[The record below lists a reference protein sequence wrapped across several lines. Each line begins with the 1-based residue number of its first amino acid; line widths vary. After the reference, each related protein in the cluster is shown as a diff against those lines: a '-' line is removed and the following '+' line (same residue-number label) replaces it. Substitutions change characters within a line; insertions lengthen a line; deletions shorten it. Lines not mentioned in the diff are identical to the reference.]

1 MRYTNKYYN
10 CGKKIVDYLLG
21 SLTEGGTIYDEFDK
35 KNTLDDNYAH
45 TFLALSNFIIYEE
58 DLDAKRLKD
67 IEKILDYY
75 LKIPSH
81 NKFLTKMIE
90 VLNHSKVIH
99 ISLKGHEEFNN
110 LALLLLYSKLKAN
123 NIKLDEKIMRKL
135 EKYLKN
141 MKFSS
146 KFGSN
151 IPNNWFAIKALC
163 HAIEY
168 KLFNNEK
175 VRIKAN
181 ELMHNYILKWQLND
195 GFFYDCPDD
204 VNTKNYAVVLGY
216 HAKVCCM
223 LLIYYQYT
231 KDEAVLRAVEK
242 GLDALANFIAP
253 DGEALYFGRS
263 NNSLFGYATA
273 IYAYEK
279 ASEILEKK
287 KKLYKSCASRLFSHI
302 LKRQNEKGYI
312 TIEPNDNKFGWEK
325 YLHHTVYNSYGAA
338 FLLLLKDVKESLCS
352 EAIEDNVSYA
362 KDAGLVSI
370 SYPNMFMT
378 LSTKGQFVLNRSVW
392 FSDLRYSGMNIFAW
406 KYRGKD
412 LMIMPPYFGD
422 RFKDTDARYGG
433 FIPYIVKGEEIYS
446 PKRYNNIDVV
456 VKDYISIF
464 GTGNFSYYHIP
475 SIFKRMPYV
484 FYRIYNSFFYKT
496 FKERF
501 VKSSLKELRN
511 KYVNRLFLVLPKE
524 NVVLIGDYLSSQ
536 DEVDFS
542 YLSLRLKTNMIKVD
556 QEIMDGICLK
566 NLYPGF
572 GVWDVD
578 IRKIETSKGIGYVID
593 KKTKVKDGF
602 VSFNLIYPRGVD
614 VKATVEQEGD
624 KYIARINNSLFK
636 IDMKERV
643 LEKI

>member
-1 MRYTNKYYN
+1 MIYTNKYYN

-21 SLTEGGTIYDEFDK
+21 NLIEGGTIYDEFDK
-35 KNTLDDNYAH
+35 KNTPDGDYAH
-45 TFLALSNFIIYEE
+45 TFLALSNLIIYNVEQ
-58 DLDAKRLKD
+58 DTNRLRD
-67 IEKILDYY
+67 IEKILNYY
-75 LKIPSH
+75 FNIPSH
-81 NKFLTKMIE
+81 NKALTKIID
-90 VLNHSKVIH
+90 VLNYTKVFN

-110 LALLLLYSKLKAN
+110 LALLLLYSKLKEN
-123 NIKLDEKIMRKL
+123 NIRLDDRVMREL

-146 KFGSN
+146 KFGSD
-151 IPNNWFAIKALC
+151 IPNNWFVIKALC
-163 HAIEY
+163 LALEY
-168 KLFNNEK
+168 NLFNKEK
-175 VRIKAN
+175 SKIKAN
-181 ELMHNYILKWQLND
+181 DLIHNYILRWQLDD
-195 GFFYDCPDD
+195 GFFYDCPDKI
-204 VNTKNYAVVLGY
+204 NAKNYAVALAY

-223 LLIYYQYT
+223 LIMYYQCT
-231 KDEAVLRAVEK
+231 KDEVVLKAAER
-242 GLDALANFIAP
+242 GLDALGDFIAP

-302 LKRQNEKGYI
+302 LRRQSERGYI
-312 TIEPNDNKFGWEK
+312 TIEPNESKFGWES
-325 YLHHTVYNSYGAA
+325 YLHHTVYNSYGAS
-338 FLLLLKDVKESLCS
+338 FLLLLKDVKESLIS
-352 EAIEDNVSYA
+352 DTIEDNVSYA

-446 PKRYNNIDVV
+446 PKRYKDIDVV

-484 FYRIYNSFFYKT
+484 FYRIYNSLFYKT

-511 KYVNRLFLVLPKE
+511 KYVNRLFLVLPNE
-524 NVVLIGDYLSSQ
+524 NVILIGDYLSSAN
-536 DEVDFS
+536 EVDFS
-542 YLSLRLKTNMIKVD
+542 YLSLRLKTDMIKVD
-556 QEIMDGICLK
+556 KEIMDGICLK

-572 GVWDVD
+572 GIWDVD
-578 IRKIETSKGIGYVID
+578 IRRIETSKGQGYVID
-593 KKTKVKDGF
+593 KKTKVKEGF
-602 VSFNLIYPRGVD
+602 VSFNLIYPKGVE

-636 IDMKERV
+636 INMKERV
-643 LEKI
+643 IDKI